1 MLAVPLTDYYEEVRR
16 YLTCPEEVKDDLIYD
31 VNRKVMDL
39 NADRPDLD
47 YNGILEFLGDPEDL
61 ANSLMEQMSD
71 EVIQKYEKKKKRIR
85 TGMIACAVAVV
96 IGLSTFALY
105 TSNRQTDSHITEES
119 FIIVEDENV
128 FPVETTIEVLPS
140 FARNY
145 STSAIAVSNYKNN
158 GNWIATVSLKA
169 YFTYNHITAGVTGTE
184 YSKSLASGW
193 SYTNHKITTTT
204 VSSSNGGTATLTA
217 NLKDFPLNVAVRLSL
232 HCSPDGYITKG

>member
-39 NADRPDLD
+39 NADRSDLD

-71 EVIQKYEKKKKRIR
+71 EVIQKYEKKKKHIR
-85 TGMIACAVAVV
+85 TGIIACAVAAV

-128 FPVETTIEVLPS
+128 FPSVDDSVQY
-140 FARNY
+140 A
-145 STSAIAVSNYKNN
+145 KQ
-158 GNWIATVSLKA
+158 
-169 YFTYNHITAGVTGTE
+169 
-184 YSKSLASGW
+184 
-193 SYTNHKITTTT
+193 
-204 VSSSNGGTATLTA
+204 
-217 NLKDFPLNVAVRLSL
+217 LN
-232 HCSPDGYITKG
+232 

>member
-85 TGMIACAVAVV
+85 TGIIACAVVLIAA
-96 IGLSTFALY
+96 LSTFPICVSHLQ
-105 TSNRQTDSHITEES
+105 NDSYIREDS
-119 FIIVEDENV
+119 VIFIEDENAV
-128 FPVETTIEVLPS
+128 PSVED
-140 FARNY
+140 
-145 STSAIAVSNYKNN
+145 AIRYV
-158 GNWIATVSLKA
+158 
-169 YFTYNHITAGVTGTE
+169 E
-184 YSKSLASGW
+184 
-193 SYTNHKITTTT
+193 
-204 VSSSNGGTATLTA
+204 
-217 NLKDFPLNVAVRLSL
+217 
-232 HCSPDGYITKG
+232 

>member
-1 MLAVPLTDYYEEVRR
+1 MNSARKMCFAGLALVLLFSLFPFSQAHAASIDNGQETLSYVE
-16 YLTCPEEVKDDLIYD
+16 DLG
-31 VNRKVMDL
+31 
-39 NADRPDLD
+39 
-47 YNGILEFLGDPEDL
+47 NGI
-61 ANSLMEQMSD
+61 
-71 EVIQKYEKKKKRIR
+71 
-85 TGMIACAVAVV
+85 T
-96 IGLSTFALY
+96 
-105 TSNRQTDSHITEES
+105 
-119 FIIVEDENV
+119 
-128 FPVETTIEVLPS
+128 VETTIEVLPS

-193 SYTNHKITTTT
+193 CYTNHKITTTT

>member
-85 TGMIACAVAVV
+85 TGMIACAVVLIAA
-96 IGLSTFALY
+96 LSTF
-105 TSNRQTDSHITEES
+105 SICVSHLQK
-119 FIIVEDENV
+119 IVIFE
-128 FPVETTIEVLPS
+128 
-140 FARNY
+140 
-145 STSAIAVSNYKNN
+145 K
-158 GNWIATVSLKA
+158 
-169 YFTYNHITAGVTGTE
+169 
-184 YSKSLASGW
+184 
-193 SYTNHKITTTT
+193 
-204 VSSSNGGTATLTA
+204 TL
-217 NLKDFPLNVAVRLSL
+217 LSL
-232 HCSPDGYITKG
+232 LKMKTLFQVLKTLSVMLNR

>member
-85 TGMIACAVAVV
+85 TGVVTCVVAAIAV
-96 IGLSTFALY
+96 LSTFVIY
-105 TSNRQTDSHITEES
+105 TTNVQFNSDITEENTV
-119 FIIVEDENV
+119 IVESDTFSN
-128 FPVETTIEVLPS
+128 
-140 FARNY
+140 
-145 STSAIAVSNYKNN
+145 VSN
-158 GNWIATVSLKA
+158 
-169 YFTYNHITAGVTGTE
+169 
-184 YSKSLASGW
+184 
-193 SYTNHKITTTT
+193 
-204 VSSSNGGTATLTA
+204 TLFE
-217 NLKDFPLNVAVRLSL
+217 D
-232 HCSPDGYITKG
+232 